1 MCWQAQ
7 TWSLSPCE
15 WPLRAPCSCW
25 LVRIEEVL
33 LVSPQTFTF
42 WTLWPMKSAGRAS
55 VKLRQQSAGSVQP
68 CCSGPHSPPLYHGR
82 IFILTFDSIYQIL
95 ESLFNDLFQNLPFIS
110 SVSHFLSLF
119 LFKINY
125 CYKNKSS
132 RRENIQC
139 LETEKLSICFL
150 WGTGVF

>member
-1 MCWQAQ
+1 MCWQDQA
-7 TWSLSPCE
+7 WSLSPCE

-25 LVRIEEVL
+25 LVKIEVVL
-33 LVSPQTFTF
+33 LVLPQTFTF
-42 WTLWPMKSAGRAS
+42 WILLLMKSAGRAS
-55 VKLRQQSAGSVQP
+55 VKFRQQSAGSVQP
-68 CCSGPHSPPLYHGR
+68 RCSGPHSPPLYHGS

-95 ESLFNDLFQNLPFIS
+95 GSLFNDLFQNLPFIS

-125 CYKNKSS
+125 CCKNKSS